1 MPFDLAQPAAAGRA
15 AIRADWRRPEAAA
28 VAALLPA
35 ATLPPDLAA
44 PVARLARDLTAA
56 LRAKRHHAS
65 GVDTLMQEFSLST
78 PEGVALLCLAE
89 ALLRIPD
96 AANADRLIRDKLAR
110 GDWAAHTGS
119 GHSLF
124 VNAVGWG
131 LLLTGRLVAAPDEGA
146 LAAALRRGGEPLL
159 RTAMD
164 AAMRVLGEQFV
175 IGEHIGA
182 ALQRAAAGR
191 RRGYRHSFDMLGE
204 SALAAADAQRYA
216 SAYARAIEAIG
227 AARRRSD
234 PWDADGISVKL
245 SALHPRFCHA
255 QRRRIMAELL
265 PRLAALARLA
275 AGHGIGFSIDAEE
288 ADRLELTL
296 DLLEALA
303 VDPALAGWDGLGIA
317 VQAYQKRAAAV
328 VDHLIGLARESGH
341 RLALR
346 LVKGAYWDA
355 EIKRAQ
361 ADGLADFPVFTR
373 KAHTDVCYLA
383 CARRLLEHRDV
394 VFPQFATHNALSL
407 AAIHHLAGPD
417 FRPGDY
423 EYQCLY
429 GMGEALYDEV
439 VGPERLARPC
449 RIYAPVGSHDTLLA
463 YLVRRLLENGANSS
477 FVNRLVDESVSVD
490 ALLADPAVAT
500 AAHGAAPNPR
510 IALPRDLYGA
520 ERLNS
525 AGIDLADD
533 AARAVLE
540 TAIAAGRRRLYHAA
554 PLLAGGAPGA
564 GPRHDIVNPARRA
577 ERVGT
582 VVAATPAEVD
592 AALAAAAAA
601 AADWAATPAA
611 RRAALLDGAAAR
623 IEAEGPDLVALL
635 VREAG
640 KTLAAAVAE
649 VREAAD
655 YCRYYAARARR
666 DLADEACR
674 PLGPVACISPWNF
687 PLAIFVGQAAGALAA
702 GNPVLAK
709 PALRTPLIATR
720 AVRLLHAAGIPPAV
734 LQLLPGSGGNVGAR
748 LVADA
753 RVMAVIFTGST
764 AVAGGIRR
772 VLAGRGDPPLI
783 GETGGQ
789 NCLIVDSTALPEQ
802 VVADVLASAFDSAG
816 QRCSALRV
824 LCLQEEVAEPIVGL
838 LQGALA
844 ELAVGDPA
852 RFETDIGPVIDAEAA
867 AALEATIAAAAA
879 AGRLRYRLALPEN
892 CRAGS
897 FVAPALIDIASLD
910 ELSGEVFGPVL
921 HLLRFSRARL
931 GELVEAINASGYGL
945 TLGIHSRIDATIDFI
960 VGRARAGNI
969 YVNRTLIGAVV
980 GVQPFGGEGLS
991 GTGPKAGGPL
1001 YLHRLLAKT
1010 AGPRLDGLRDER
1022 RLAGLDRLIAWLEGG
1037 AGGALSVAEAAPLAQ
1052 RAAAWRRRTLLPLRV
1067 ALPGPV
1073 GEDNTLYFAGRGA
1086 VAGNAATP
1094 AAAIEQL
1101 AAALATGNR
1110 LLLPRFAEAE
1120 ALLEALPEA
1129 LRGSVRLSA
1138 DWRDEKIAAL
1148 LWSGATPHDDSVPA
1162 EILRDIAARP
1172 GPIVP
1177 VVRGARDY
1185 ELARLV
1191 VERVLSVNSAAAG
1204 GNARLM
1210 ALGE

>member
-500 AAHGAAPNPR
+500 AAHGAA
-510 IALPRDLYGA
+510 
-520 ERLNS
+520 
-525 AGIDLADD
+525 
-533 AARAVLE
+533 
-540 TAIAAGRRRLYHAA
+540 
-554 PLLAGGAPGA
+554 
-564 GPRHDIVNPARRA
+564 
-577 ERVGT
+577 
-582 VVAATPAEVD
+582 
-592 AALAAAAAA
+592 
-601 AADWAATPAA
+601 TPAA

-655 YCRYYAARARR
+655 YCRYYADRARR